1 MLHLLLAVQT
11 SSHLLVSLDETFEFF
26 LKAVVL
32 VVEVGHVLV
41 QSVDFGLQFNLVL
54 AHLVGVVLQAVDL
67 VADALLVLLK
77 LLEVNGVLVK
87 FKLGVLALNV
97 FVLIGLE
104 KLLLGVLVLLVLVLI
119 VSQLCV
125 ELV

>member
-1 MLHLLLAVQT
+1 M
-11 SSHLLVSLDETFEFF
+11 
-26 LKAVVL
+26 
-32 VVEVGHVLV
+32 LV